1 MTEDEW
7 ILHGVDA
14 VRPGD
19 VIGVV
24 LADGTVRQVL
34 VTARHDP
41 DEHTIDLH
49 VLPDPEQEA

>member
-14 VRPGD
+14 IRPGD
-19 VIGVV
+19 VIGIV
-24 LADGTVRQVL
+24 LADGTVRQCL
-34 VTARHDP
+34 VTVRNDP

-49 VLPDPEQEA
+49 VLEDPEQP